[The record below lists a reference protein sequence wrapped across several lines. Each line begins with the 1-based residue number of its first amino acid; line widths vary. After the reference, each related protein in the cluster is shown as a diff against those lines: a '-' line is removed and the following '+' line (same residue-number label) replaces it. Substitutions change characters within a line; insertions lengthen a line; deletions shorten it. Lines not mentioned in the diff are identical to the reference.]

1 VLVDPDPPTVPR
13 VVRQT
18 DKRGREVLAMR
29 AMVVDDSKAMRTV
42 LARMLHEC
50 GYDDVSQA
58 SNGVEAF
65 RAIRDNGSPDVVLV
79 DWNMP
84 EMNGIDFVRRV
95 RNSGLLDEASL
106 VMVTSETAIEKVTEA
121 LESGADEYLMK
132 PFTKDALLE
141 KIELARTHH

>member
-1 VLVDPDPPTVPR
+1 
-13 VVRQT
+13 
-18 DKRGREVLAMR
+18 MR
-29 AMVVDDSKAMRTV
+29 AMVVDDSRAMRTV
-42 LARMLHEC
+42 LARMLRDC
-50 GYDDVSQA
+50 GYDDVFEA
-58 SNGVEAF
+58 SNGIDAF
-65 RAIRDNGSPDVVLV
+65 RAIRDHGSPEVVLV

-84 EMNGIDFVRRV
+84 EMSGIDFVRRV
-95 RNSGLLDEASL
+95 RHSGLLDEASL

>member
-1 VLVDPDPPTVPR
+1 
-13 VVRQT
+13 
-18 DKRGREVLAMR
+18 MR

-42 LARMLHEC
+42 LARMLREC
-50 GYDDVSQA
+50 GFEDVFEA
-58 SNGVEAF
+58 SNGVDAF
-65 RAIRDNGSPDVVLV
+65 RAIREQGSPEVVLV

-84 EMNGIDFVRRV
+84 EMSGIEFVRRV
-95 RNSGLLDEASL
+95 RYSGFLDAASL
-106 VMVTSETAIEKVTEA
+106 VMVTSETATEKVAEA

>member
-1 VLVDPDPPTVPR
+1 
-13 VVRQT
+13 
-18 DKRGREVLAMR
+18 
-29 AMVVDDSKAMRTV
+29 MVVDDSKAMRTV
-42 LARMLHEC
+42 LARMLRDC
-50 GYDDVSQA
+50 GYDDVFEA
-58 SNGVEAF
+58 SNGIDAF
-65 RAIRDNGSPDVVLV
+65 RAIRDHGSPEVVLV

-84 EMNGIDFVRRV
+84 QMSGIEFVRRV
-95 RNSGLLDEASL
+95 RHSGLLDEASL